1 MLKSINELKDGQFIK
16 VKEMLKSV
24 KAEQLKIVNTT
35 NDPVV
40 LDNLQWT
47 ISCLDELRRL
57 YGRPI
62 IITSGY
68 RCSRLNAAV
77 GGKPN
82 SQHTKGQAADLKW
95 DENLLCFVIKNF
107 HFDQLIEETSK
118 RTKWIHISFNK
129 NGERKQYL
137 KLNMQ

>member
-1 MLKSINELKDGQFIK
+1 MLKSINELKDGRFIK

-35 NDPVV
+35 DDPVV

-62 IITSGY
+62 VITSGY
-68 RCSRLNAAV
+68 RCAALNKAV

-95 DENLLCFVIKNF
+95 DEDLLRFVIKNF
-107 HFDQLIEETSK
+107 HYDQLIEETSK

-129 NGERKQYL
+129 NGERHKYI
-137 KLNMQ
+137 KLDV